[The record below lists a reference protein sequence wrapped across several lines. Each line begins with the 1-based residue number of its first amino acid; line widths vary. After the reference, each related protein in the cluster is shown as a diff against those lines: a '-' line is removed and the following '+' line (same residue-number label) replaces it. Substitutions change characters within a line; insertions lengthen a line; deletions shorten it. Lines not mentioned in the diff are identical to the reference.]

1 MKMCN
6 DLHQVQDENWST
18 FTMGLEFAWWLS
30 EIAPVA
36 LNLSGLHVLS
46 CARVLGCR
54 CGVRGK
60 LAGRCMCCD
69 TV

>member
-1 MKMCN
+1 
-6 DLHQVQDENWST
+6 VQDENWST

-30 EIAPVA
+30 EIAPVS

-54 CGVRGK
+54 
-60 LAGRCMCCD
+60 
-69 TV
+69 